1 MLYHTE
7 DRNIYLAVG
16 LITAFLVFM
25 FISGA
30 ISMHYISKN
39 SSVTLQEKR
48 AQ

>member
-30 ISMHYISKN
+30 ISMHYSKN
-39 SSVTLQEKR
+39 SSATLQEKR